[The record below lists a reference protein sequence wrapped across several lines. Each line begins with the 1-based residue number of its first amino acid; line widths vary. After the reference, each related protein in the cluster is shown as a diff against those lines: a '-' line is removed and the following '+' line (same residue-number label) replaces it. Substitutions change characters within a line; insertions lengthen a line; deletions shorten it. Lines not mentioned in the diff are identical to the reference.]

1 VTTNDPTNTP
11 RGRSGPERRRLLAV
25 AASAVAVVALLAL
38 VAVASRGDGP
48 LDSSTT
54 SGHSPSTRF
63 LDSVSSLLVVAILA
77 TMAYALWLVWLARP
91 SYRGRQPKKPASL
104 LPSLITL
111 AIFTALLLAASLLRR
126 DGQVAERPASQEP
139 ADGGGFVGSGIE
151 TAVDSQEPSRLPEFQ
166 WAPVLVVAGLLVGAW
181 IAFAIRRRRRLH
193 RAPTSHVE
201 LIQELEL
208 VLDEAL
214 DDLRAEPDPRRAVV
228 AAYARTERALAAH
241 GLPRQPFEA
250 PRELLAR
257 VTPEL
262 ADQAVVRALTTLT
275 ELYEQAKFSSHTI
288 DRTMKDEAIAA
299 LVSIRE
305 ELRAAREGRAAAA

>member
-1 VTTNDPTNTP
+1 VPETVLVDAVPGTLRRVTTNEPTNTP
-11 RGRSGPERRRLLAV
+11 RGRSRPERRRLLAV

-54 SGHSPSTRF
+54 VGHSPSTRF

-77 TMAYALWLVWLARP
+77 TMAYAAWLVWLARP

-104 LPSLITL
+104 LPSVITL

-126 DGQVAERPASQEP
+126 DGQVAERPASPEP
-139 ADGGGFVGSGIE
+139 ADEAGGGGSGGS
-151 TAVDSQEPSRLPEFQ
+151 AVEQVLEPAEPSRLPEFQ
-166 WAPVLVVAGLLVGAW
+166 WAPVLVVAGLLVGLW

-193 RAPTSHVE
+193 RAPTSRVE
-201 LIQELEL
+201 LIEELEL
-208 VLDEAL
+208 VLDDAL

-262 ADQAVVRALTTLT
+262 AEPAVVRTLTTLT
-275 ELYEQAKFSSHTI
+275 ELYEQA
-288 DRTMKDEAIAA
+288 
-299 LVSIRE
+299 
-305 ELRAAREGRAAAA
+305 